1 MALMYNVVLMQVC
14 RRPPHPCGAEH
25 SQPHLQTIRPVGRGA
40 RMPSPQQPV
49 VALPA
54 RRARPSHPPIAPTHR
69 NHPSSPPIKPT
80 HRTGGPHV
88 LVRRYGRPRQCAHRA
103 PHLHVGAVPRAQA
116 PRVRMHSCCH
126 ALLLCC
132 SAALLLCC
140 SAALLLCR
148 SAALLHCRSAA
159 LPLCRSAALLPPPL
173 SPARCRGRRLQSVS
187 STPSAVRC
195 RAIRRT
201 RHACEL
207 RGVHCLLFARV
218 AGRVEQLD
226 RHAIHWLLQHL
237 CGRCSVWFA
246 SKAVWHASVSRAAQG
261 TPDSHN
267 LSSRGSR
274 VAGVTSRLCSPLLAS
289 ARLRSPPL
297 ASARL
302 HSPPLA
308 SARRRSHCVSVARR
322 ASLDAVTS
330 MRVHAAERATCS
342 PPCRARRVRVGGAWL
357 CGVVPAF
364 AEPFRGD
371 TRSS

>member
-1 MALMYNVVLMQVC
+1 MHFAEAKPLATAGIMLGGCCLALMYNVVLMQVC

-140 SAALLLCR
+140 SAAL
-148 SAALLHCRSAA
+148 
-159 LPLCRSAALLPPPL
+159 PLCRSAALLPPPSPPPAAAAAGCSPSHPHPPPCVVARYAAPVMHASSVECIVCCLHAWQGEL
-173 SPARCRGRRLQSVS
+173 SNWTATRYIGCFNTFVGAAAYGLHPKLFGTPVS
-187 STPSAVRC
+187 R
-195 RAIRRT
+195 
-201 RHACEL
+201 EL
-207 RGVHCLLFARV
+207 RKARPT
-218 AGRVEQLD
+218 RT
-226 RHAIHWLLQHL
+226 I
-237 CGRCSVWFA
+237 SV
-246 SKAVWHASVSRAAQG
+246 RA
-261 TPDSHN
+261 D
-267 LSSRGSR
+267 
-274 VAGVTSRLCSPLLAS
+274 
-289 ARLRSPPL
+289 
-297 ASARL
+297 
-302 HSPPLA
+302 
-308 SARRRSHCVSVARR
+308 R
-322 ASLDAVTS
+322 ASQA
-330 MRVHAAERATCS
+330 
-342 PPCRARRVRVGGAWL
+342 
-357 CGVVPAF
+357 
-364 AEPFRGD
+364 
-371 TRSS
+371 